1 MKNQKDAKV
10 DNMKMF
16 NKLSMITLM
25 AVLLV
30 AVSAS
35 GVFAMPSHG
44 TIAYGPQNY
53 VILFSSNNP
62 VYLGVNTWNSNYT
75 ADVIPT
81 NFSFDSYVGSA
92 PTMAIS
98 YDDLSNIS
106 IYNAP
111 YSNVQSGVTE
121 YVISSPWDQY
131 IDSSQGVNY
140 NPL

>member
-10 DNMKMF
+10 DNMKMI

-30 AVSAS
+30 AISAS

-44 TIAYGPQNY
+44 TVEYGAQNY
-53 VILFSSNNP
+53 VILFSSDNP

-75 ADVIPT
+75 ADIIPT
-81 NFSFDSYVGSA
+81 NFSFNSYVGSA
-92 PTMAIS
+92 PTMTIS

-106 IYNAP
+106 SYTEP
-111 YSNVQSGVTE
+111 YANRQSGTTQ

-131 IDSSQGVNY
+131 INSNQAVNY

>member
-10 DNMKMF
+10 DNMKMI

-25 AVLLV
+25 AILLV
-30 AVSAS
+30 AISAS

-44 TIAYGPQNY
+44 TVEYGAQNY

-75 ADVIPT
+75 ADIIPT
-81 NFSFDSYVGSA
+81 NFSFNSYVGSA
-92 PTMAIS
+92 PTMMIS
-98 YDDLSNIS
+98 YDNLSNIS
-106 IYNAP
+106 SY
-111 YSNVQSGVTE
+111 TE
-121 YVISSPWDQY
+121 PFANRQIGATQYVIASPWDQY
-131 IDSSQGVNY
+131 INSNQAVNY